1 MLLKRC
7 VFCYCCTN
15 RTNFSI
21 SVNQHK
27 LLDFRISFL
36 IFPCKSFV
44 QIEKLKSA
52 NSRFIHF
59 LKFCQSLLH
68 ENSYYDF
75 PTQFPCTCV
84 LMITQLTTRDWPY
97 RSPEWLSVQLSCF
110 CSFLHIFT
118 TFSILDSHSCL
129 LKSNCLLGSAW
140 ANHICNG
147 T

>member
-1 MLLKRC
+1 MFLKRC
-7 VFCYCCTN
+7 VFCYC
-15 RTNFSI
+15 F
-21 SVNQHK
+21 NQHK

-44 QIEKLKSA
+44 KIEKLKSPA
-52 NSRFIHF
+52 NLRFIYF

-75 PTQFPCTCV
+75 PTQFPCMRM

-129 LKSNCLLGSAW
+129 LKSNCLLGSSW
-140 ANHICNG
+140 ANHVCNG